1 MEHNTPT
8 LPQLFK
14 ALGDETRL
22 VALLLIVDQDEICV
36 CELMAALDEK
46 SQPKVSRHLAQ
57 LKKMGILQDRKHKQ
71 WVFYSLSSLCPS
83 WLIELLQ
90 QQLKIQSDFLEP
102 FKTKLL
108 AMGDRPERAENCCN

>member
-14 ALGDETRL
+14 ALGDEIRL

-36 CELMAALDEK
+36 CELMTALDED

-71 WVFYSLSSLCPS
+71 WVFYSISPRCPNWLSD
-83 WLIELLQ
+83 LLKA
-90 QQLKIQSDFLEP
+90 QLLIQSDFLQP

-108 AMGDRPERAENCCN
+108 AMGERPQRTENCCI